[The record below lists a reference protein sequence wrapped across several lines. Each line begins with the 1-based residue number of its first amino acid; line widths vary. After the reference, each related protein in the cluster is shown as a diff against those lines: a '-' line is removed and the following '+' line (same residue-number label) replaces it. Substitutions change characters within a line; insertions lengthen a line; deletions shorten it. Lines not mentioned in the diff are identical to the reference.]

1 MDWQQVTPE
10 LRKKLDPS
18 HVSQR
23 KQGGTQVSYVEGWHV
38 IAELNRIF
46 GYGEWTRETL
56 DVSCVSEREAKIGRD
71 QKDGWRVTYTARV
84 RVTVAGIARDGCG
97 AGHGIGTDLGECHES
112 ALKEAETDAMKRAAM
127 TFGNPFGLALYDK
140 AKVNVGVNQKPADI
154 AEVFSKASAAM
165 DKASDLPRLKYVW
178 EYLQAHAAWDEGTD
192 DLRGAASACFDRN
205 SARLAPSIDMI
216 PGAFQ
221 EA

>member
-1 MDWQQVTPE
+1 MDWQKVTPE

-18 HVSQR
+18 HVAQR
-23 KQGGTQVSYVEGWHV
+23 KQGGANVSYVEGWHV

-46 GYGEWTRETL
+46 GFGEWTRETV
-56 DVSCVSEREAKIGRD
+56 DVACVSEREAKIGRD

-84 RVTVAGIARDGCG
+84 RVTVAGVIREGCG

-140 AKVNVGVNQKPADI
+140 AKANVGVTPDVADI
-154 AEVFSKASAAM
+154 FAKAQAAM
-165 DKASDLPRLKYVW
+165 DKAEDMPRLRYVW
-178 EYLQAHAAWDEGTD
+178 RYLQDHAAWDEGTD
-192 DLRGAASACFDRN
+192 EHRAAASTCFDRN
-205 SARLAPSIDMI
+205 SERLSPSVDMI
-216 PGAFQ
+216 PGALA